1 MTVSL
6 RSQTPPDAALVGS
19 ALALIGIGAI
29 MAGSASI
36 GIADDRTGEP
46 LYYFVQHLGALAIGF
61 VALLIAIKTPVEWWN
76 RLGSLMLGG
85 AFALLILVLMPGLG
99 DTANG
104 ARRWL
109 DIGPIGFQA
118 SELARF
124 MLLIYLASYCMR
136 QREALC
142 SGFAGFLRPMV
153 LIGAASLLLLLE
165 PDFGATAVLL
175 ATSLGVLFVAGA
187 RLRDLCVAAL
197 AAGAA
202 LGALIWSS
210 PYRLDRLLSW
220 LNPWEDALDSGYQL
234 VNSVIAI
241 GRGTWFGVGLGEG
254 VQKMHYLPEPHT
266 DFVFAV
272 LAEEV
277 GLVGATIVVI
287 LFSILVY
294 RAFDLSRRAIA
305 TGQAFH
311 GLVAI
316 GIGLSLGLQAAISIG
331 VNTGLLPTK
340 GLTLPLIS
348 YGRTSVVV
356 TLFSLGLLLRIAAEL
371 DNPPLPRRERSGK

>member
-6 RSQTPPDAALVGS
+6 RLQTPPDAALVGS
-19 ALALIGIGAI
+19 SLALIGIGAI

-61 VALLIAIKTPVEWWN
+61 VAMLVAIKTPVEWWN
-76 RLGSLMLGG
+76 RLGSLMLAG
-85 AFALLILVLMPGLG
+85 AFVLLMLVLMPGLG

-124 MLLIYLASYCMR
+124 MLLIYLASYCVR

-142 SGFAGFLRPMV
+142 SGFAGFFRPMV

-187 RLRDLCVAAL
+187 RLRDLCIAAL
-197 AAGAA
+197 AAGASLA
-202 LGALIWSS
+202 ALIWSS

-277 GLVGATIVVI
+277 GLVGATIVVV

-305 TGQAFH
+305 SGQAFH

-371 DNPPLPRRERSGK
+371 DNPPLPRRERSDA